1 MKTRL
6 SEKEKELLSGAAKN
20 IGAAAL
26 AAGVALSDAIDAFA
40 TLCRSIAE
48 AAPIIIKT
56 NMTLDK
62 STSPTDEML
71 ESVATGKELHFMRH
85 YKKHRVRKKYRN
97 RLTKRYYR
105 QPERRTRE

>member
-40 TLCRSIAE
+40 TLCRSIVE
-48 AAPIIIKT
+48 ADPIIHDI
-56 NMTLDK
+56 L
-62 STSPTDEML
+62 TSPTDEML

-85 YKKHRVRKKYRN
+85 SKKHRVRKKYRN

-105 QPERRTRE
+105 QLERRTRE